1 VLVSPDSATCHY
13 YRKDKSLT
21 IPINKDH
28 SNMIKFSR
36 GDSSLGPVLISI
48 KELCS
53 LEKLTTGFPPPEDD
67 IAWDSR
73 SIAPSLETDATLVEN
88 TLLMEQEA
96 MLRDLGLLLKG
107 IEGMIKNIGRRSEG
121 RLSNDHQECTKN
133 WTHRS

>member
-1 VLVSPDSATCHY
+1 MLVSPDSATCHY

-36 GDSSLGPVLISI
+36 GDSTLGPVLVSL

-53 LEKLTTGFPPPEDD
+53 LEQLTNGFPPPEDD
-67 IAWDSR
+67 MRWDSR
-73 SIAPSLETDATLVEN
+73 SIAPSLETEATLVEN
-88 TLLMEQEA
+88 SVLMEREA

-107 IEGMIKNIGRRSEG
+107 IEGTIIETL
-121 RLSNDHQECTKN
+121 LS
-133 WTHRS
+133 